1 MQSYNFLHYLQINI
15 LLLLSINNLVIFVQ
29 QMPWLLF
36 TFNFN
41 TNYFSKNSLMPS

>member
-29 QMPWLLF
+29 QMPGYYLHL
-36 TFNFN
+36 TLIL
-41 TNYFSKNSLMPS
+41 TTSQRIA